1 MKAYGQSA
9 GYAEQALNA
18 IRVVV
23 AYGQEKR
30 EVANYQK
37 YLDRAKQAGIKTHLK
52 GALVMAMFFSFIFGT
67 YAYSFFMG
75 SVWIYNDI
83 RNTTYDRP
91 YRAGEVLSCF
101 FGVIFGMFSIG
112 MATPNMKAV
121 IEGRTA
127 GKMAFDIID
136 RKPAID

>member
-30 EVANYQK
+30 EVQNYQK
-37 YLDRAKQAGIKTHLK
+37 YLSRAKSAGIKTHCR
-52 GALVMAMFFSFIFGT
+52 GAFVIAFFFSIIFAT
-67 YAYSFFMG
+67 YCYSFFIG
-75 SVWIYNDI
+75 SIWISNDI
-83 RNTTYDRP
+83 FNYTYHRV
-91 YRAGEVLSCF
+91 YRAGDIMSCF
-101 FGVIFGMFSIG
+101 FGVVYGMFSIG

-121 IEGRTA
+121 IEGRAA
-127 GKMAFDIID
+127 GKMAYDIIE
-136 RKPAID
+136 RQPIID